1 MRPGGILVDTN
12 AYFRLAQSIRPLLG
26 ESFGQEQHCLYV
38 IKELQKEYDKNPRL
52 KNSFPWVNNAEY
64 VKNRSHCLPVT
75 RDQKPEISRAFDFIL
90 DYVRHVHPGVSRID
104 VQCLA
109 HAEVLG
115 VPIVT
120 DDAEMREAAN
130 AYNIKIY
137 STLELLKLMLECG
150 HVTIERIRE
159 IAGFWIYQKDQP
171 INFRKDFKRLFG
183 EDAPR

>member
-1 MRPGGILVDTN
+1 VELSR
-12 AYFRLAQSIRPLLG
+12 
-26 ESFGQEQHCLYV
+26 
-38 IKELQKEYDKNPRL
+38 IK
-52 KNSFPWVNNAEY
+52 EY